1 MTAKPTWQVV
11 AASVQGTSHQ
21 KREIPC
27 QDAHA
32 YRLLPD
38 EILLIAVADGA
49 GAAEQAAAGAAL
61 AITETMRALEA
72 ALQKRSPNSK
82 AMWRSVLVG
91 AFKQARQAIIE
102 LAASQGGSPQKFAT
116 TLTCVIASAQ
126 WLAVAQVGD
135 GIAVAQANN
144 GRLFTTLTPQRG
156 EYANET
162 CFLTMD
168 NALEYVDV
176 KIYRQSV
183 RALAVIT
190 DGLARLAMNM
200 VENSPHE
207 PFFQPLFSFAAQI
220 TDETEAKRQLTA
232 FLSSE
237 RVCLRTDDDKT
248 LVLAVRAMGN

>member
-1 MTAKPTWQVV
+1 MIAKSKWQVV

-21 KREIPC
+21 KRDIPC

-38 EILLIAVADGA
+38 GILLIAVADGA

-61 AITETMRALEA
+61 AIAEAMRSLEA
-72 ALQKRSPNSK
+72 ALQKRIPNSK
-82 AMWRSVLVG
+82 ATWRSLLVR
-91 AFKQARQAIIE
+91 AFTQAHQAIIR
-102 LAASQGGSPQKFAT
+102 LAASEDGSPQTFAT

-126 WLAVAQVGD
+126 WLAVGQIGD
-135 GIAVAQANN
+135 GLAVAQAHN
-144 GRLFTTLTPQRG
+144 GRLFTTLRPQRG

-168 NALEYVDV
+168 NALEYLEI

-190 DGLARLAMNM
+190 DGLARLAINM
-200 VENSPHE
+200 VESSPHE
-207 PFFQPLFSFAAQI
+207 PFFQPLFSFAAQM
-220 TDETEAKRQLTA
+220 TDETEAKHQLAA

-237 RVCLRTDDDKT
+237 RVCRRTDDDKT
-248 LVLAVRAMGN
+248 LVLAVRNES